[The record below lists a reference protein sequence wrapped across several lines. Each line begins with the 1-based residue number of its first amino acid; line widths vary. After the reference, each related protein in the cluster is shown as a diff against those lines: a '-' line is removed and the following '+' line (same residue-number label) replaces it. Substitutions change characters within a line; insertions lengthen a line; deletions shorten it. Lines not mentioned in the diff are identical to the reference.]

1 MSPDHALR
9 NGGQLIVDALRI
21 HGTDTT
27 FCVPGE
33 SFIEVLDALY
43 DASNEVKLVT
53 CRHEGAA
60 ANMAEAYGKLTGR
73 PGICIVTRGPG
84 ACHASLGVHNAQ
96 QDSTP
101 LILLVGQVPR
111 DHMGR
116 EAFQEIDYTHMF
128 GKMTKW
134 VAQIDSP
141 SRIPEMMHRA
151 FTTATSGRPGP
162 VVLAMPED
170 MLRESCEAVDTP
182 PYQTVNPAPRARDI
196 DVLAGLLREAQ
207 RPMMIVGGGGWTPE
221 ACRQIVAFAGSHNLA
236 TCCTFRRQDIFD
248 NEHPNYIGDLAFVPD
263 PKLIA
268 RLGEADL
275 VIAVGTFLGELA
287 TRGFTLFTDP
297 ERKPKLVHVHP
308 EASVLGRVYAT
319 NLNIQ
324 SGVVEF
330 AAAVSS
336 LPHSEAPPPW
346 GAWAHAAREDFL
358 ENLVP
363 PAYDGDVDL
372 GKIMLALRERL
383 PADAILVMDAG
394 NSSGWPQRFL
404 SFRRPRTMLGP
415 QSGAMAYGVPAA
427 VAASIVHPGRL
438 VVGFM
443 GDGGFM
449 MADQELATAVRYGAR
464 PILLVFNNG
473 MYGTIRM
480 HQEKG
485 YPGRVIGTELTNPD
499 FVALAK
505 SFGAHGELVE
515 RTEDFMPAFERAV
528 DSSRASV
535 IEIRMDPDV
544 ISARTTLTAMREK
557 ARAH

>member
-1 MSPDHALR
+1 MSQDTAHR
-9 NGGQLIVDALRI
+9 TGGQLIVDALRV
-21 HGTDTT
+21 HGADTV

-43 DASNEVKLVT
+43 DASNEIRLVT

-73 PGICIVTRGPG
+73 PGVCIVTRGPG

-128 GKMTKW
+128 GTMTKW

-141 SRIPEMMHRA
+141 ARIPEMMHRA

-170 MLRESCEAVDTP
+170 MLREASDAADTP
-182 PYQTVNPAPRARDI
+182 RYQPVTPAPNSRDMDI
-196 DVLAGLLREAQ
+196 LSGMLRQAE
-207 RPMMIVGGGGWTPE
+207 RPLMIVGGGGWTPE
-221 ACRQIVAFAGSHNLA
+221 ACRQIVAFAGAHNLP

-248 NEHPNYIGDLAFVPD
+248 NDHPNYIGDLAFVPD
-263 PKLIA
+263 PKLVA
-268 RLGEADL
+268 RLEDADL

-297 ERKPKLVHVHP
+297 DRKPRLVHVHP
-308 EASVLGRVYAT
+308 DGGVLGRVYASE
-319 NLNIQ
+319 LNIQ
-324 SGVVEF
+324 SGMPEF
-330 AAAVSS
+330 AAAANA
-336 LPHSEAPPPW
+336 LPHSETPPPW
-346 GAWAHAAREDFL
+346 GTWAYAAREDFL
-358 ENLVP
+358 ENLEP
-363 PAYDGDVDL
+363 DPYDGDLDL
-372 GKIMLALRERL
+372 GKIMIALRDRL

-464 PILLVFNNG
+464 PIILVFNNG

-480 HQEKG
+480 HQESG

-499 FVALAK
+499 FVALAQ
-505 SFGAHGELVE
+505 SFGAYGELVE
-515 RTEDFMPAFERAV
+515 RTEDFMPAFDRAAAANKV
-528 DSSRASV
+528 AVLELRT
-535 IEIRMDPDV
+535 DPELV
-544 ISARTTLTAMREK
+544 STRTTLTALREK
-557 ARAH
+557 ALAN